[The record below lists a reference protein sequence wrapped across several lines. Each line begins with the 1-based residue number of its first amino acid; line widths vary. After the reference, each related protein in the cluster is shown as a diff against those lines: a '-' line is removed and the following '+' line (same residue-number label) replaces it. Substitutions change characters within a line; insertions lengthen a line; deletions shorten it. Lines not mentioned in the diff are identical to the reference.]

1 MSDKNS
7 DDTPAKTPAK
17 KASSKGS
24 LVPIA
29 AGLAFGSEIKRF
41 GRSRLTRAAIVVMML
56 LPLVYG
62 ALYLWAFWDPFG
74 HVNKMPVALVNAD
87 KGTEVKGQK
96 INAGAEVEK
105 SLADDKSLD
114 WNIVSPAE
122 AQQGVK
128 DGTYY
133 FMLELPENFSAAIAS
148 PMSGKPEKAQLRAVY
163 NDANNYIS
171 STIGQTA
178 MSQVLNAVSTRVSG
192 QAVNQVLSMMITAGS
207 GIEQAADGAGNLH
220 DGLVT
225 AHDGAA
231 QLASGLG
238 TAKTGSAQL
247 RAGSQQLSDGITQ
260 ATDPLLA
267 VTKALSG
274 LGGNTAQLQQ
284 SAAALVEAADKAGVF
299 VKTQDTALAGIDAA
313 IRQLAA
319 SPDPVARQSAEGLR
333 AVRAQ
338 LAQASVTPA
347 AKQQITAA
355 GGAAA
360 TMTEQLRTPGSPL
373 QTVLAQVGATGGDLT
388 AKLTEL
394 RSGAQQLAAGNATLD
409 DGITQL
415 SDGATRLSAGT
426 VQLRDGSQELSTK
439 LREGAGAVPKW
450 SQEQTSQ
457 VAQTIGGPVQLDA
470 QHENRAPNFGTGMA
484 PFFLTLAL
492 FFGALVLWMVFRPL
506 QNRAIAAEVL
516 AIRVVMA
523 SYLPAAAIGLFQA
536 AILYCVV
543 RFGLGLEV
551 AHPVAMVFFMM
562 GVSLSFIAFTQAVN
576 AFVGPA
582 VGRVLI
588 MALLMLQLVSSGGM
602 YPVETTARP
611 FQILHKY
618 DPMTYGVNGLRQLIL
633 GGIDN
638 RLWQA
643 IAVLVFLWVASVTV
657 SCLSARR
664 NRLWNLDR
672 LIPAIKI

>member
-1 MSDKNS
+1 MSDKKS
-7 DDTPAKTPAK
+7 RI
-17 KASSKGS
+17 
-24 LVPIA
+24 VPIV

-41 GRSRLTRAAIVVMML
+41 GRSRLTRAAIVVLML

-74 HVNKMPVALVNAD
+74 NVNKMPVALVNAD

-114 WNIVSPAE
+114 WHIVSPAE
-122 AQQGVK
+122 AQKGVK

-133 FMLELPENFSAAIAS
+133 FMLELPENFSSAIAS
-148 PMSGKPEKAQLRAVY
+148 PMTGKPEKAQLRAVY

-207 GIEQAADGAGNLH
+207 GIEQAADGAGKLH

-225 AHDGAA
+225 ANDGAA

-247 RAGSQQLSDGITQ
+247 RAGSQKLSDGITQ

-284 SAAALVEAADKAGVF
+284 SAAALADAADKAGVF
-299 VKTQDTALAGIDAA
+299 IKTQDTVLAGIDAA

-319 SPDPVARQSAEGLR
+319 SPDPAARQAAEGLR

-338 LAQASVTPA
+338 LAQASVPAA
-347 AKQQITAA
+347 AKQQVVAA
-355 GGAAA
+355 SSAAA
-360 TMTEQLRTPGSPL
+360 TLTEQLRTPGSPL

-415 SDGATRLSAGT
+415 SDGANKLSSGT
-426 VQLRDGSQELSTK
+426 VALRDGSAGLATK
-439 LREGAGAVPKW
+439 LHEGAGAVPKW

-523 SYLPAAAIGLFQA
+523 SYLPAAAIGLCQA
-536 AILYCVV
+536 VILYCVV
-543 RFGLGLEV
+543 RFGLGLDV

-611 FQILHKY
+611 FQVLHKY
-618 DPMTYGVNGLRQLIL
+618 DPMTYGVNGLRQLVL
-633 GGIDN
+633 GGIDH
-638 RLWQA
+638 R
-643 IAVLVFLWVASVTV
+643 LWVAIGVLLFIWLASITL

>member
-1 MSDKNS
+1 MSEKNS
-7 DDTPAKTPAK
+7 TEKSTK
-17 KASSKGS
+17 RSGSKGG
-24 LVPIA
+24 LIPIA

-41 GRSRLTRAAIVVMML
+41 GRSRLTRAAIVVLML

-74 HVNKMPVALVNAD
+74 NVNKMPVALVNAD

-122 AQQGVK
+122 ARQGVK

-148 PMSGKPEKAQLRAVY
+148 PMTGKPEKAQLRAVY
-163 NDANNYIS
+163 NDANNYVS
-171 STIGQTA
+171 STIGQSA
-178 MSQVLNAVSTRVSG
+178 MAQVLNAVSTRVSG

-207 GIEQAADGAGNLH
+207 GIEQAADGAGKLH

-225 AHDGAA
+225 ANDGAA
-231 QLASGLG
+231 QLATGLG

-313 IRQLAA
+313 IKQLTT
-319 SPDPVARQSAEGLR
+319 SPDPAARQAAEALR

-338 LAQASVTPA
+338 LAQASMTPA
-347 AKQQITAA
+347 AKQQIIAAA
-355 GGAAA
+355 GAAS

-373 QTVLAQVGATGGDLT
+373 QTVLAQIGATGGDLT

-415 SDGATRLSAGT
+415 SDGATKLSAGT
-426 VQLRDGSQELSTK
+426 VQLRDGSQELATK

-450 SQEQTSQ
+450 SQEQTTQ

-470 QHENRAPNFGTGMA
+470 THENRAPNFGTGMA

-506 QNRAIAAEVL
+506 QNRAVAAEVL

-523 SYLPAAAIGLFQA
+523 SYLPAAAIGLCQA
-536 AILYCVV
+536 VILYCVV
-543 RFGLGLEV
+543 RFALGLEV
-551 AHPVAMVFFMM
+551 AHPVAMIFFMM
-562 GVSLSFIAFTQAVN
+562 GVSVAFIAFTQAVN

-618 DPMTYGVNGLRQLIL
+618 DPMTYGVNGLRQLVS
-633 GGIDN
+633 GGIDH

-643 IAVLVFLWVASVTV
+643 IAVLVFLWVASITV

>member
-1 MSDKNS
+1 M
-7 DDTPAKTPAK
+7 
-17 KASSKGS
+17 
-24 LVPIA
+24 A

-41 GRSRLTRAAIVVMML
+41 GRSRLTRAAIVVLML

-74 HVNKMPVALVNAD
+74 NVNKMPVALVNAD

-122 AQQGVK
+122 AQQGVQ

-133 FMLELPENFSAAIAS
+133 FMLELPENFSSAIAS
-148 PMSGKPEKAQLRAVY
+148 PMTGKPEKAQLRAVY

-178 MSQVLNAVSTRVSG
+178 MSQVLNAVSTRISG

-207 GIEQAADGAGNLH
+207 GIEQAADGAGKLH

-225 AHDGAA
+225 ANDGAQ
-231 QLASGLG
+231 QLATGLG
-238 TAKTGSAQL
+238 TAKTGSTQL
-247 RAGSQQLSDGITQ
+247 RAGSQKLSDGITQ

-274 LGGNTAQLQQ
+274 LGGNTAQIQQ
-284 SAAALVEAADKAGVF
+284 SAAALADAADKAGVF
-299 VKTQDTALAGIDAA
+299 IKTQDAALAGIDAA
-313 IRQLAA
+313 IAQLTT
-319 SPDPVARQSAEGLR
+319 SPDPAARQAAEGLR

-338 LAQASVTPA
+338 LAQASVPAA
-347 AKQQITAA
+347 AKQQVVAA
-355 GGAAA
+355 SSAAA
-360 TMTEQLRTPGSPL
+360 TLTEQLRTPGSPL
-373 QTVLAQVGATGGDLT
+373 QTLLTQVGATGGDLT

-409 DGITQL
+409 DGITKL
-415 SDGATRLSAGT
+415 SDGATKLSTGT
-426 VQLRDGSQELSTK
+426 GQLRDGSQELSTK

-523 SYLPAAAIGLFQA
+523 SYLPAAAIGLCQA
-536 AILYCVV
+536 VILYCVV

-551 AHPVAMVFFMM
+551 AHPVAMIFFMM
-562 GVSLSFIAFTQAVN
+562 GVSLAFIAFTQAVN

-633 GGIDN
+633 GGIDH
-638 RLWQA
+638 RLWVA
-643 IAVLVFLWVASVTV
+643 LGVLLFIWLASVTV